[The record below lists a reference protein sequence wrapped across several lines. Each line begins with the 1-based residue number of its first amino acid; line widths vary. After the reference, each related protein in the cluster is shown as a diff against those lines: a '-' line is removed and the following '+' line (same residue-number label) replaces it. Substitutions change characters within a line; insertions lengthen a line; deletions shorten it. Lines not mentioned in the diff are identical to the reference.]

1 MTPAGRRLAA
11 AFAAIA
17 LILVASWIAR
27 RSIESDR
34 RAGMARALTAAD
46 APPGPQPALSLNVN
60 GNRRI
65 EVLPSTPLL
74 FAVSLTN
81 RSDQEVTIGGRLGS
95 WASRVRLTQA
105 ETGAA
110 LSWSV
115 APLGRPETIVITANG
130 GGAPGIDV
138 ETSGAAVVR
147 SGRVSRMILA
157 ASPEAMAGARPG
169 TYVMRAELEQGGLMP
184 WGWRGHLVSAP
195 VTIVVRE
202 ADRTSNREALEGA
215 RSAMSTHYFLA
226 ADRPEDARRAALD
239 WSQRDP
245 KNPVPLMLLGDAV
258 AALGR
263 PRAALTIYRA
273 ALKVSPRSYEPP
285 ALLYDR
291 IVKLSARK

>member
-1 MTPAGRRLAA
+1 
-11 AFAAIA
+11 
-17 LILVASWIAR
+17 
-27 RSIESDR
+27 
-34 RAGMARALTAAD
+34 
-46 APPGPQPALSLNVN
+46 
-60 GNRRI
+60 
-65 EVLPSTPLL
+65 
-74 FAVSLTN
+74 
-81 RSDQEVTIGGRLGS
+81 
-95 WASRVRLTQA
+95 
-105 ETGAA
+105 
-110 LSWSV
+110 
-115 APLGRPETIVITANG
+115 
-130 GGAPGIDV
+130 GIDV

-245 KNPVPLMLLGDAV
+245 KNPFPLMLLGDAV
-258 AALGR
+258 AALGP
-263 PRAALTIYRA
+263 PRAPPGHELRCRIAKTVEDAVWEIANDERVIRSKLDRRIGDHRVAFAGFQDSRLRGVRSVHARHIRGPRLADEHLVA
-273 ALKVSPRSYEPP
+273 ACDQGQGDDEDGAPGMNRDRDGQAERS
-285 ALLYDR
+285 R
-291 IVKLSARK
+291 ID